1 MEDLSFD
8 NYLIQKKI
16 DKTLFLKS
24 KPLVF
29 QEWKQLFEQIH
40 PDSFTA
46 QKKFFINSIRREFLL
61 PKE

>member
-1 MEDLSFD
+1 MEDLSFE

-24 KPLVF
+24 KPHVF
-29 QEWKQLFEQIH
+29 EEWKQLFEQMH